1 MRLHRLPFL
10 FFLFSLFIFSSCE
23 YKLKGDYF
31 KDLNA
36 EPPSNVLI
44 TITGHSDTLV
54 ATSNESYK
62 VQVSCGN
69 RTVLFYRLYIDGVQ
83 KNFKSVTSNDF
94 YIEPMTYT
102 DLDGVYRMTI
112 EAGIN
117 TGSGSI
123 GDVLG
128 TEGYL
133 ISKDFILVVL
143 REQSSFYP
151 NLQFNRING
160 TMKVVLD
167 VPSDIQNVKKVTF
180 SKSITG
186 SPPEV
191 FATVY
196 GTNHYEA
203 IDPSYV
209 GESSNYS
216 VQTYV
221 GNSAG
226 TIFIP
231 FVNGSTNASSDL
243 PDITAGA
250 SGRGFPLLTWNK
262 THYTSNCGS
271 YRIYAIPTGSSTIQF
286 IGSVSNINDTVYE
299 VTGASFPGFYLFHVA
314 PAPVQLPS
322 YFTDATAWNYFSH
335 EVYTD
340 VGLNSFHFDRFL
352 TPNGP
357 FIYYTNSSDVI
368 NEYSVET
375 GTITDVITTSSG
387 WFYTFAVSPNG
398 KYLLAATGASDF
410 SYLFYDLTT
419 KQSTWVPS
427 SQIIGTGAVTGI
439 ISVADNGL
447 ASIITGNKVVVYD
460 FLHQSSVTQQLLLS
474 DGERTVISA
483 DGQYIFAETEFLYLY
498 KLVSGTLQQ
507 KWSSSGFSDTIKYY
521 TFDPSQPAKAKIFI
535 DQTFYTK
542 NCENW
547 VTEGSFALDIGDIR
561 NIDFTNG
568 HILGN
573 TSTYF
578 KVFDLNT
585 GSLQFQNPTSQ
596 NLVTFDLR
604 IKKNTVYHY
613 GGKKLIIF

>member
-1 MRLHRLPFL
+1 MLHRLPFL

-31 KDLNA
+31 RDLNA
-36 EPPSNVLI
+36 NPPANVLI

-54 ATSNESYK
+54 ATSNQSYY
-62 VQVSCGN
+62 VHVSCGN

-83 KNFKSVTSNDF
+83 KNFENVTSNNF

-102 DLDGVYRMTI
+102 DLDGVYRMTV

-123 GDVLG
+123 GDILG

-143 REQSSFYP
+143 REQGSFYP
-151 NLQFNRING
+151 NLQFNRTNG
-160 TMKVVLD
+160 TMKVILD

-180 SKSITG
+180 SKSIAG

-191 FATVY
+191 FATVH

-203 IDPSYV
+203 IDLSYV
-209 GESSNYS
+209 GEFSNYS
-216 VQTYV
+216 VQTYI
-221 GNSAG
+221 GNPAG

-231 FVNGSTNASSDL
+231 FVNGSTSASSDL
-243 PDITAGA
+243 PNITAGT
-250 SGRGFPLLTWNK
+250 SGRGFPLLTWDK
-262 THYTSNCGS
+262 THYTANCGS
-271 YRIYAIPTGSSTIQF
+271 YHIYAKPTGSSTIQF
-286 IGSVSNINDTVYE
+286 IGSVSNINDTMYE
-299 VTGASFPGFYLFHVA
+299 VAGADFPGFYLFHVA

-322 YFTDATAWNYFSH
+322 YYTDATAWNLFSH
-335 EVYTD
+335 EVYSI
-340 VGLNSFHFDRFL
+340 VGLSSFYFDRFL

-375 GTITDVITTSSG
+375 GTITNVITTSSG

-398 KYLLAATGASDF
+398 KYLLAATGTSDF

-419 KQSTWVPS
+419 NQSAWVPS
-427 SQIIGTGAVTGI
+427 SQVIGAGAETGI

-447 ASIITGNKVVVYD
+447 ASIITANKFVVYD
-460 FLHQSSVTQQLLLS
+460 FLHLGFVTQQALPV
-474 DGERTVISA
+474 DGDRTVISA
-483 DGQYIFAETEFLYLY
+483 DGQYIFAEAGNLYLY
-498 KLVSGTLQQ
+498 KLVSGALQQ
-507 KWSSSGFSDTIKYY
+507 KWSSSGSSGTVKYY

-542 NCENW
+542 NCETW
-547 VTEGSFALDIGDIR
+547 ATEGSFAMDIDNIR

-573 TSTYF
+573 TATYF
-578 KVFDLNT
+578 KVFDPNT